1 MAGTSSFAIWNAFN
15 SWANTFQ
22 GGFYRPQTDF
32 IIDLNNISNK
42 VWTELTD
49 EAENNQSNQDD
60 LTPFLKTKNCIVLNT
75 LGTYGMFANP
85 DDYGAFSSA
94 RLLLYEGKTVG
105 DKDCE
110 TCGSKPDAD
119 EEEKYQMVQRYLDGL
134 EEVDC
139 SKINNSKWAACLAHL
154 TKAPTLSS
162 PKITQI
168 SFADSKGN
176 LVSGFK
182 VAPRRVSVIVLDYY
196 TSPVD
201 ATFDFTIAPGNVQ
214 TGAGDQI
221 IYNATTSIPLQW
233 KPSMIDEFV
242 IRLGER
248 YGIFTRDQFLFQA
261 ARAEKTK

>member
-1 MAGTSSFAIWNAFN
+1 MAGTSTFAIWNAFN

-32 IIDLNNISNK
+32 IVDLNNISNK
-42 VWTELTD
+42 IWTELTD

-60 LTPFLKTKNCIVLNT
+60 LSPFLKTKNCIVQNADS
-75 LGTYGMFANP
+75 TYGTVAYP
-85 DDYGAFSSA
+85 PDYGAFSCA
-94 RLLLYEGKTVG
+94 RLLLYGGKTVG

-119 EEEKYQMVQRYLDGL
+119 EQEKYEMVQRYLDGL
-134 EEVDC
+134 KEVDC
-139 SKINNSKWAACLAHL
+139 PKINNSKWAGCLSHL
-154 TKAPTLSS
+154 TKMPTLSR
-162 PKITQI
+162 PKITQNK
-168 SFADSKGN
+168 D
-176 LVSGFK
+176 GFK

-221 IYNATTSIPLQW
+221 IYNPLTSIPLQW

-248 YGIFTRDQFLFQA
+248 YSIFSRDQFLFQA
-261 ARAEKTK
+261 ARVEKGK